1 MWQGNASFMR
11 GRTSETMCTHRL
23 FASLTMR
30 LRHTHYTH
38 HIKKNHLALMLHKFS
53 QAYYD
58 FRELDYSHIR
68 FDSIWGFLEKWFL
81 AYCQLNPN
89 QMIIWRCKRGRKRQ
103 RRRGV
108 GGDPFRAQKEKK
120 NIRTTRVQFHLY
132 NIHLFCLNKNG
143 FDLNMNEK
151 NAYFINGKSRNLI
164 FFIKL

>member
-1 MWQGNASFMR
+1 
-11 GRTSETMCTHRL
+11 
-23 FASLTMR
+23 
-30 LRHTHYTH
+30 
-38 HIKKNHLALMLHKFS
+38 MLHKFS

-68 FDSIWGFLEKWFL
+68 FDSIWGFLEKLFL

-89 QMIIWRCKRGRKRQ
+89 QMIIWRCKRGRKRR

-108 GGDPFRAQKEKK
+108 GGDPFRALKEKK

-132 NIHLFCLNKNG
+132 NIHLFCWNKHG

-151 NAYFINGKSRNLI
+151 SAY
-164 FFIKL
+164 